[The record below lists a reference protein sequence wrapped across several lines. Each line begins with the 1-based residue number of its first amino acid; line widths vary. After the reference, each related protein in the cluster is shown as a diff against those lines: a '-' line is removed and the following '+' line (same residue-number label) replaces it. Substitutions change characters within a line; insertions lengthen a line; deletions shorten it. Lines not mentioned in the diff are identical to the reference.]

1 MIVPSAGLLTVA
13 LAPVLA
19 VQGMRIRRGIPRLPE
34 AAGPRTGVA
43 GGAGGA
49 SVVPSA
55 GVSESPGAGGA
66 AGAPS
71 GGPHGSGGSNG
82 SGGSDG
88 IDRSDGSG
96 GAAGPVFRLAVLG
109 ESTAAGVGVATHD
122 EGLAGFLAREAAART
137 GRPVRWQ
144 VAARSGVNTRTTTA
158 ELVPLLEPADVVVVA
173 LGVNELLEL
182 NRPRRFRGELREL
195 VAAVRRRL
203 PGVPIVVAGMPP
215 VGRFPA
221 LPQPLRAV
229 LGLRARALDHVMRDV
244 ARGAEGVVHATAE
257 VPIETAGFFASDGF
271 HPSATGYRHWAEA
284 LACALPDPPGPAGP
298 PVAG

>member
-1 MIVPSAGLLTVA
+1 MSVGWLASPATVV
-13 LAPVLA
+13 LAPMLA

-43 GGAGGA
+43 GGA
-49 SVVPSA
+49 VVTPPS
-55 GVSESPGAGGA
+55 GVSESPGAEGA
-66 AGAPS
+66 AGTS
-71 GGPHGSGGSNG
+71 
-82 SGGSDG
+82 
-88 IDRSDGSG
+88 SG

-122 EGLAGFLAREAAART
+122 EGLAGFLARGAAART

-257 VPIETAGFFASDGF
+257 VPVETAGFFASDGF

-284 LACALPDPPGPAGP
+284 LVQALPDPPGSPA
-298 PVAG
+298 AG

>member
-1 MIVPSAGLLTVA
+1 MSTAWLASPATVA
-13 LAPVLA
+13 LAPMLV

-43 GGAGGA
+43 GGA
-49 SVVPSA
+49 VVAPPA
-55 GVSESPGAGGA
+55 GVSEPPGAGGA
-66 AGAPS
+66 AGAPF
-71 GGPHGSGGSNG
+71 GGP
-82 SGGSDG
+82 
-88 IDRSDGSG
+88 DGSG

-244 ARGAEGVVHATAE
+244 ARDAEGVVHATAE

-271 HPSATGYRHWAEA
+271 HPSATGYRYWAEA
-284 LACALPDPPGPAGP
+284 LVQALPDPPRPPGP
-298 PVAG
+298 PAAG

>member
-1 MIVPSAGLLTVA
+1 MSAEWLASPATVA

-19 VQGMRIRRGIPRLPE
+19 VQGLRIRRGTPRLPE
-34 AAGPRTGVA
+34 AAGPLAGMTDVIDVTGR
-43 GGAGGA
+43 GGGA
-49 SVVPSA
+49 SA
-55 GVSESPGAGGA
+55 AEVSETPGA
-66 AGAPS
+66 AGAA
-71 GGPHGSGGSNG
+71 
-82 SGGSDG
+82 
-88 IDRSDGSG
+88 
-96 GAAGPVFRLAVLG
+96 GAAGTLPGGESGPVFRLAVLG

-195 VAAVRRRL
+195 VEAVRRRL
-203 PGVPIVVAGMPP
+203 PGVPVVVAGMPP

-229 LGLRARALDHVMRDV
+229 LGLRARALDHVMREV
-244 ARGAEGVVHATAE
+244 ARDAEGVVHATAE
-257 VPIETAGFFASDGF
+257 VPVEIAGFFASDGF
-271 HPSATGYRHWAEA
+271 HPSATGYRHWAQA
-284 LACALPDPPGPAGP
+284 LVRALPGLPA
-298 PVAG
+298 AG